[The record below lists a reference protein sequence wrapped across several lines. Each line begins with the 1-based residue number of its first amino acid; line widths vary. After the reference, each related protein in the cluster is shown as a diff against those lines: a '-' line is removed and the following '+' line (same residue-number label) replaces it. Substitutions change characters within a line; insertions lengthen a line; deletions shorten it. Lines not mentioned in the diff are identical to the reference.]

1 MTLSI
6 EDAVADAKESYRPQD
21 DDLYP
26 SLPLEDGERVELI
39 KVNLGAWHARHR
51 HLLKKD
57 ALDMGCRTVVA
68 HSKK

>member
-1 MTLSI
+1 MTPDI
-6 EDAVADAKESYRPQD
+6 EDALVNPKASHRPQD

-51 HLLKKD
+51 HLLEKD
-57 ALDMGCRTVVA
+57 ALNMGFRTVLA
-68 HSKK
+68 H